1 MSILS
6 SPAVKK
12 DILDIYETLC
22 KMLLYPRLMQPDIS
36 AVQNWLGKMRD
47 NPNQMET
54 RFGLDTTGG
63 VTKITIESWFIQ
75 GGKQ

>member
-1 MSILS
+1 MSIVS
-6 SPAVKK
+6 SLKAKK

-22 KMLLYPRLMQPDIS
+22 KMLLYPRLMPVDVS
-36 AVQNWLGKMRD
+36 AVQNWLAGMRT

-63 VTKITIESWFIQ
+63 VTKITIESWFIP